1 MKTTYLTFN
10 TIKIYIEENDKDEI
24 VSIGRIFTDIHNYPD
39 SPYLTQNALEISKYL
54 NKDIHSFDLQLKV
67 QGTPFQTQV
76 WDTLKT
82 IPYGQL
88 WTYKMVA
95 KAMGDQNKVRAVANA
110 IAKNKHMIVV
120 PCHRVIGSDGKM
132 HGFAGGIDL
141 KEALIKLERSE

>member
-24 VSIGRIFTDIHNYPD
+24 VSIGRIFMDIHNYPD
-39 SPYLTQNALEISKYL
+39 SPYLTQNALEIRKYL
-54 NKDIHSFDLQLKV
+54 NNDIHSFDLQMKV